1 MQCKVSIASLLSE
14 SKNRTGD
21 TKMLRY
27 QTTGET
33 VNLTFSKEFLGLPEL
48 VRLIETLRIKEL
60 ISKSQVTSD
69 DVMILDEELKANWWN
84 ENKDRFLAK
93 IE

>member
-1 MQCKVSIASLLSE
+1 
-14 SKNRTGD
+14 
-21 TKMLRY
+21 MLTY
-27 QTTGET
+27 QTTNEI
-33 VNLTFSKEFLGLPEL
+33 VNLTFSKEFLSVPEL

-60 ISKSQVTSD
+60 ISKSQVTQD
-69 DVMILDEELKANWWN
+69 DIMNLDEELKANWWN

>member
-1 MQCKVSIASLLSE
+1 
-14 SKNRTGD
+14 
-21 TKMLRY
+21 MLTY
-27 QTTGET
+27 QTTDET
-33 VNLTFSKEFLGLPEL
+33 VNLTFSKEFLSVPEL

-69 DVMILDEELKANWWN
+69 DVITLDEELKVNWWN

>member
-1 MQCKVSIASLLSE
+1 
-14 SKNRTGD
+14 
-21 TKMLRY
+21 MLTY
-27 QTTGET
+27 QATNEI
-33 VNLTFSKEFLGLPEL
+33 VNLTFSKEFLSVPEL

-60 ISKSQVTSD
+60 ISKSQVTQD
-69 DVMILDEELKANWWN
+69 DIMNLDEELKANWWN

>member
-1 MQCKVSIASLLSE
+1 
-14 SKNRTGD
+14 
-21 TKMLRY
+21 MLRY

>member
-1 MQCKVSIASLLSE
+1 
-14 SKNRTGD
+14 
-21 TKMLRY
+21 MLTY
-27 QTTGET
+27 QSTDET

-48 VRLIETLRIKEL
+48 LRLIENLRIKEL
-60 ISKSQVTSD
+60 ISKSQVTLD
-69 DVMILDEELKANWWN
+69 DAMTLDEELKTNWWN

>member
-1 MQCKVSIASLLSE
+1 
-14 SKNRTGD
+14 
-21 TKMLRY
+21 MLTY
-27 QTTGET
+27 QATNEI
-33 VNLTFSKEFLGLPEL
+33 VNLTFSKEFLSIPEL

-60 ISKSQVTSD
+60 ISKSQVTQD
-69 DVMILDEELKANWWN
+69 DIMNLDEELKANWWN

>member
-1 MQCKVSIASLLSE
+1 
-14 SKNRTGD
+14 
-21 TKMLRY
+21 MLTY
-27 QTTGET
+27 QTSNEI
-33 VNLTFSKEFLGLPEL
+33 VNLTFSKEFLSIPEL

-60 ISKSQVTSD
+60 ISKSQVTQD
-69 DVMILDEELKANWWN
+69 DIMNLDEELKANWWN

>member
-1 MQCKVSIASLLSE
+1 MLS
-14 SKNRTGD
+14 
-21 TKMLRY
+21 Y
-27 QTTGET
+27 QTTNEI
-33 VNLTFSKEFLGLPEL
+33 VNLTFSKEFLSVPEL

-60 ISKSQVTSD
+60 ISKSQVTQD
-69 DVMILDEELKANWWN
+69 DIMNLDEELKANWWN